1 MATFI
6 EVKIL
11 LAQHFGPVAS
21 LGWGTFWQYRVPFE
35 YEWTWGMGVG
45 SSQQLL
51 DLSHSNRSL
60 QGQGF
65 SSTHMLRTFEEILGP
80 ELTRERS
87 GAFGPIFKATQC
99 DPWV

>member
-1 MATFI
+1 
-6 EVKIL
+6 VKIL

-60 QGQGF
+60 
-65 SSTHMLRTFEEILGP
+65 R
-80 ELTRERS
+80 
-87 GAFGPIFKATQC
+87 
-99 DPWV
+99 